1 MKNILLLLISIL
13 FIPFSYSQC
22 TGPQSFTLTPNP
34 PAGGYLPGT
43 VVTVCYTMSTYT
55 QTGSNWIEGFDL
67 TLGPGWTNLTPTT
80 PPSNCG
86 GAASGGQWIW
96 LNSTTSVATPIVTVG
111 PGYFF
116 DLDNDGQAGDD
127 YGDNNT
133 SNCSWSFCFNV
144 TVSTLCTPQNLLI
157 QVTAGADG
165 VWGSY
170 NSTSC
175 DVTTPFT
182 IYNGTSN
189 PTLPTIG
196 LINHN

>member
-1 MKNILLLLISIL
+1 MSN
-13 FIPFSYSQC
+13 YN
-22 TGPQSFTLTPNP
+22 QS
-34 PAGGYLPGT
+34 
-43 VVTVCYTMSTYT
+43 
-55 QTGSNWIEGFDL
+55 GSNWVEGFDL
-67 TLGPGWTNLTPTT
+67 TLGSGWTNLTPTT
-80 PPSNCG
+80 PPLNCG
-86 GAASGGQWIW
+86 GNSSGGQWIW

-116 DLDNDGQAGDD
+116 DLDSDGQAGDD
-127 YGDNNT
+127 FGDNN
-133 SNCSWSFCFNV
+133 SNACSWSFCFSV
-144 TVSTLCTPQNLLI
+144 TVLNVCTPQNLLI

-175 DVTTPFT
+175 DITTPFT

>member
-1 MKNILLLLISIL
+1 MKNIFLLLISIL
-13 FIPFSYSQC
+13 SITFSYGQC
-22 TGPQSFTLTPNP
+22 TGPQSFTLTPTP
-34 PAGGYLPGT
+34 PSGGYLPGT
-43 VVTVCYTMSTYT
+43 VVTVCYTMSNYN
-55 QTGSNWIEGFDL
+55 QTGSNWVEGFDL
-67 TLGPGWTNLTPTT
+67 TLGSGWTNLTPTT
-80 PPSNCG
+80 PPLNCG
-86 GAASGGQWIW
+86 GNSSGGQWIW

-116 DLDNDGQAGDD
+116 DLDSDGQAGDD
-127 YGDNNT
+127 FGDNN
-133 SNCSWSFCFNV
+133 SNACSWSFCFSV
-144 TVSTLCTPQNLLI
+144 TVLNVCTPQNLLI

-175 DVTTPFT
+175 DITTPFT